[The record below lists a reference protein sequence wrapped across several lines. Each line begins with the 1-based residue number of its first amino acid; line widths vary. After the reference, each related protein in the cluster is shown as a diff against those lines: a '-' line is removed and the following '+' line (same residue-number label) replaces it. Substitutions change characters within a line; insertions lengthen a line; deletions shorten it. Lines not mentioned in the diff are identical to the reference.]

1 MSAVPADDTAVA
13 PAVDAT
19 AADGAVVVE
28 VEITIMNVAPF
39 ARF

>member
-1 MSAVPADDTAVA
+1 MSDVPADDNAV

-19 AADGAVVVE
+19 AADGAAVVE
-28 VEITIMNVAPF
+28 VEIKIISFAP